1 MKRGPLLHAFC
12 DGTYDS
18 ATLDLEHNRIGDED
32 ARTLAQAMEKNATLT
47 TLDLWDISIGDEGD
61 EEIRLWLEAARSF
74 SADVIS
80 LAASLCSLAGS
91 VDAAI
96 GESEERLAYRHILRS
111 GGFAGEA

>member
-1 MKRGPLLHAFC
+1 MTDEKKIENAAVFKPMSDFDTLHAVGHAC
-12 DGTYDS
+12 IS
-18 ATLDLEHNRIGDED
+18 
-32 ARTLAQAMEKNATLT
+32 QAYAWKLHCMS
-47 TLDLWDISIGDEGD
+47 ISIGDEGD